1 MKKVSQN
8 STIIFAAFTIIGLS
22 LISCAATDKEKGSLV
37 EANKKIYTNVWD
49 EVLNKRNLNMINDS
63 NFTKDA
69 VLHVSPKDIVG
80 VENIKIYYGEFLK
93 GFTNIKFTIQD
104 IVGEDEKLV
113 KQWNFAGTHTGEFFG
128 IAATGKQ
135 VSLDGSTV
143 IRMSNGKIA
152 EERDYY
158 DNMEF
163 MTQLGLVPPA
173 GQ

>member
-1 MKKVSQN
+1 
-8 STIIFAAFTIIGLS
+8 
-22 LISCAATDKEKGSLV
+22 
-37 EANKKIYTNVWD
+37 
-49 EVLNKRNLNMINDS
+49 MINDS

-93 GFTNIKFTIQD
+93 GFTNIKLTIQD

-113 KQWNFAGTHTGEFFG
+113 KQWNFSGTHTGEFFG
-128 IAATGKQ
+128 VPATGKQ

-143 IRMSNGKIA
+143 IRMANGKIA
-152 EERDYY
+152 EERDYF

-163 MTQLGLVPPA
+163 MTQLGLVPLP